1 MKTIIMEAA
10 VSELDRLRDFVDG
23 ELEAFGC
30 KPGVMLGMDLVV
42 EEVFV
47 NIASYAYPDGNGK
60 AEVSVG
66 CDGVP
71 GTVTLIFRDSGIPF
85 DPVARPDA
93 DTSPEALMGR
103 EGGLGILMTK
113 RIMDELEYSY
123 ERGRNILTMKKR
135 IAR

>member
-1 MKTIIMEAA
+1 MKTIIADA
-10 VSELDRLRDFVDG
+10 VVGELDRLRDFVDC

-30 KPGVMLGMDLVV
+30 KPGVMLSMDLVV

-93 DTSPEALMGR
+93 DTSPEALNSR
-103 EGGLGILMTK
+103 VGGLGILLVKKT
-113 RIMDELEYSY
+113 MDEVVYARE
-123 ERGRNILTMKKR
+123 GGCNVLTLKKKL
-135 IAR
+135 